1 MDPEAFTESIREEC
15 ATELERLG
23 SEKALVAA
31 TDAQLDRERVLAAAA
46 AAETRAAETFERW
59 ADDEGDDGAREA
71 FEQVAATERE
81 HAERV
86 RDRMDEG
93 GSADAADP
101 DALHDYLRGLD
112 GTAGR
117 IAAGLIARPMVAS
130 RSLLQTVNFFVNE
143 SEESTADLFRDLR
156 TETEDLIEEGGDL
169 LTERCEGEDDRDR
182 AREAAVEAIERAY
195 EEYADSL
202 EGMGIDPKPVC

>member
-1 MDPEAFTESIREEC
+1 MDPEAFAESIREEC
-15 ATELERLG
+15 STELERLG

-31 TDAQLDRERVLAAAA
+31 TDARLDREHVLAAAA
-46 AAETRAAETFERW
+46 AAEVRAAETFEAW
-59 ADDEGDDGAREA
+59 ADDEDDEGARET
-71 FEQVAATERE
+71 FERVAGIERE

-93 GSADAADP
+93 GSADPSDS
-101 DALHDYLRGLD
+101 DALHDYLRDLD
-112 GTAGR
+112 GTVER
-117 IAAGLIARPMVAS
+117 IAAGLVARPMVAS

-156 TETEDLIEEGGDL
+156 TETEELIGEGGDL
-169 LTERCEGEDDRDR
+169 LAERCEGEDDRER
-182 AREAAVEAIERAY
+182 ARAAAVEAVERAY
-195 EEYADSL
+195 GEYADSL